1 MQIDAEQAANPVLTR
16 WLGYGARCLAPALML
31 AAAACSPSLN
41 WRNATLDGLRFSLPC
56 KPDTAERPVVLDG
69 HSLSMAMAGCQA
81 DGALFAV
88 SRIALP
94 PGTEAAPLLLQWRQ
108 ATLARMQA
116 GPATE
121 RTLPASAQGS
131 PAMVIYA
138 ASGRNPQGEPVQA
151 QLVWLQSGTTLFHLA
166 LYASRISAEMQ
177 EPFLSAVQLP

>member
-1 MQIDAEQAANPVLTR
+1 MEPQAGQAVNPLA
-16 WLGYGARCLAPALML
+16 ARRLRRHCWRTLPALVL
-31 AAAACSPSLN
+31 ALAGCSPSLN
-41 WRNATLDGLRFSLPC
+41 WRNATLDSLRFALPC
-56 KPDTAERPVVLDG
+56 KPDTAERPFLLDD
-69 HSLSMAMAGCQA
+69 LTLTIAMAGCQA

-88 SRIALP
+88 SRISLP
-94 PGTEAAPLLLQWRQ
+94 SGAAAGPLLAQWQQ

-116 GPATE
+116 GPVTQ
-121 RTLPASAQGS
+121 RSVPASTQGS

-166 LYASRISAEMQ
+166 LYAPRISAEMQ